1 MIYQYLN
8 YGNIYQITDS
18 KCDNRVMK
26 KVCELTEKFDS
37 QLVKKEMLFLTIFS
51 FLMGNFY
58 GLSKVHKIKQI
69 KEAILQQNKEYI
81 ELYEPNDLTVRPI
94 VGGPNCPAKPLS
106 ELIDKI
112 LKPLLIHIR
121 SYVR

>member
-58 GLSKVHKIKQI
+58 GLPKVHKIKQI

-106 ELIDKI
+106 ELINKI

>member
-1 MIYQYLN
+1 
-8 YGNIYQITDS
+8 
-18 KCDNRVMK
+18 MK

-58 GLSKVHKIKQI
+58 GLSKVYKIKQI

>member
-58 GLSKVHKIKQI
+58 GLSKVYKIKQI

>member
-37 QLVKKEMLFLTIFS
+37 QLVKKEMLFLTIFP
-51 FLMGNFY
+51 F
-58 GLSKVHKIKQI
+58 
-69 KEAILQQNKEYI
+69 
-81 ELYEPNDLTVRPI
+81 
-94 VGGPNCPAKPLS
+94 
-106 ELIDKI
+106 
-112 LKPLLIHIR
+112 
-121 SYVR
+121 